1 MNVRIVTDS
10 TARFLSSAVQ
20 ELGIT
25 VVPLHIKIGD
35 REYLDGIDLNEQEFF
50 QILRKR
56 GKKPSVLP
64 PTVEDFA
71 RVYEELHRTTGEIIS
86 IHLPEEFSGAVRN
99 ARQAADM
106 LLGQC
111 KIEVIDSETISLGLG
126 ILVEA
131 AARATAD
138 GRSIDQVVRFV
149 RGLIPQI
156 YVVFFSENLNYL
168 EHASGIG
175 QAQAFLGT
183 MLGVKPLFTLEA
195 GEIVP
200 IEKVRTREHAIEKL
214 IEFVTEFDGIKQIAI
229 IKNAPNLTQ
238 ETAYITEQLQVAFP
252 GLEVAVMA
260 YGPVLASYIGPEA
273 LGLVVYEDPDFEV

>member
-56 GKKPSVLP
+56 GEKPPVLP
-64 PTVEDFA
+64 PTVEDFS

-106 LLGQC
+106 LLGRC

>member
-56 GKKPSVLP
+56 GEKPSVLP

-71 RVYEELHRTTGEIIS
+71 RVYEELHLTTGEIIS

-106 LLGQC
+106 LLGRC

-138 GRSIDQVVRFV
+138 GRSMDQVVRFV

-168 EHASGIG
+168 EPSWGRCSASSHFSRLKR
-175 QAQAFLGT
+175 A
-183 MLGVKPLFTLEA
+183 KSSPL
-195 GEIVP
+195 
-200 IEKVRTREHAIEKL
+200 KR
-214 IEFVTEFDGIKQIAI
+214 
-229 IKNAPNLTQ
+229 
-238 ETAYITEQLQVAFP
+238 
-252 GLEVAVMA
+252 
-260 YGPVLASYIGPEA
+260 
-273 LGLVVYEDPDFEV
+273 

>member
-56 GKKPSVLP
+56 GEKPSVLP

-106 LLGQC
+106 LLGRC

-214 IEFVTEFDGIKQIAI
+214 IEFVAEFDGIKQIAI

-260 YGPVLASYIGPEA
+260 YGPVLASFIGPEA

>member
-252 GLEVAVMA
+252 GLEAAVMA